1 MYVKKS
7 DEQLI
12 KDYAEIGVDYNKF
25 VEFGEMNVIVQS
37 FAIEDHEA
45 DEDDEDDEDDGNEM
59 SYLNFMP
66 RKGYAAEESVNLD
79 DEDRRKQFVAEL
91 RDSSERM
98 KVWSY
103 LLAKKADEIE
113 KGVYDGT
120 SVYYPQLEEWYDDG
134 KKSTDE

>member
-12 KDYAEIGVDYNKF
+12 KEYAEIGVDYNKF

-45 DEDDEDDEDDGNEM
+45 DEDGGNEM

-66 RKGYAAEESVNLD
+66 RKGYAAEQTVNID
-79 DEDRRKQFVAEL
+79 DEDERKQFVAQL
-91 RDSSERM
+91 RDSAERM
-98 KVWSY
+98 KVWAY

>member
-12 KDYAEIGVDYNKF
+12 KEYAEIGVDYNKF

-45 DEDDEDDEDDGNEM
+45 DEDDGNEM

-66 RKGYAAEESVNLD
+66 RKGYAAEQTVYLD
-79 DEDRRKQFVAEL
+79 DADERKEFVAQL
-91 RDSSERM
+91 RDSAERM

-113 KGVYDGT
+113 KGVYDET

>member
-12 KDYAEIGVDYNKF
+12 KEYAEIGVDYNKF

-37 FAIEDHEA
+37 FAIEDHE
-45 DEDDEDDEDDGNEM
+45 DGGNEM
-59 SYLNFMP
+59 GYLNFMP

-98 KVWSY
+98 KVWAY

-120 SVYYPQLEEWYDDG
+120 SVYYPELEEWYDDG

>member
-7 DEQLI
+7 DEQLV
-12 KDYAEIGVDYNKF
+12 KEYAEIGVDYNKF

-37 FAIEDHEA
+37 FAIEDN
-45 DEDDEDDEDDGNEM
+45 EDGGNEM
-59 SYLNFMP
+59 DYLNFMP
-66 RKGYAAEESVNLD
+66 RKGYAAEQSVNLD
-79 DEDRRKQFVAEL
+79 DEDKRKQFVAEL

-98 KVWSY
+98 KVWAY

-120 SVYYPQLEEWYDDG
+120 SVYYPELEEWYDDG

>member
-12 KDYAEIGVDYNKF
+12 KEYAEIGVDYNKF

-37 FAIEDHEA
+37 FAIEDN
-45 DEDDEDDEDDGNEM
+45 EDGGNEM
-59 SYLNFMP
+59 TYLNFMP
-66 RKGYAAEESVNLD
+66 RKGYAAEQSVNLD

-98 KVWSY
+98 KVWAY

-120 SVYYPQLEEWYDDG
+120 SVYYPVLEEWYDDG
-134 KKSTDE
+134 KKVD

>member
-12 KDYAEIGVDYNKF
+12 KEYAEIGVDYNKF
-25 VEFGEMNVIVQS
+25 TEFGEMNVIVQS
-37 FAIEDHEA
+37 FALEDGDVA
-45 DEDDEDDEDDGNEM
+45 DEDDGNEM
-59 SYLNFMP
+59 GYLNFMP
-66 RKGYAAEESVNLD
+66 RRGSVAKQTVNLND
-79 DEDRRKQFVAEL
+79 DERRKQFVAQL

-103 LLAKKADEIE
+103 LLSKKADEIE

-120 SVYYPQLEEWYDDG
+120 SVYFPELEEYYDDG
-134 KKSTDE
+134 KKVTDE

>member
-12 KDYAEIGVDYNKF
+12 KEYAEIGVDYNKF

-45 DEDDEDDEDDGNEM
+45 DEDGGNEM

-66 RKGYAAEESVNLD
+66 RKGYAAEQSVNLD

-98 KVWSY
+98 KVWAY

-113 KGVYDGT
+113 NGVYDGT
-120 SVYYPQLEEWYDDG
+120 SVYYPVLEEWYDDG

>member
-12 KDYAEIGVDYNKF
+12 KEYAEIGVDYNKF

-37 FAIEDHEA
+37 LAIEDHE
-45 DEDDEDDEDDGNEM
+45 DGGNEM
-59 SYLNFMP
+59 DYLNFMP
-66 RKGYAAEESVNLD
+66 RKGYAAEQSVNLA

-98 KVWSY
+98 KVWAY